1 MQSLLNVPAEVVS
14 ANINAAVAKA
24 AAKKRRIF
32 VLGIMAGAFIA
43 MGAQSSSL
51 AVHNITD
58 VGIAR
63 TLAGCIFP
71 VGLMMIVFVGG
82 ELFTGDCMM
91 SMACMK
97 GHIGFGSLLR
107 TLLIVYLGNF
117 AGAVLIAFLVASQR
131 PV

>member
-97 GHIGFGSLLR
+97 
-107 TLLIVYLGNF
+107 
-117 AGAVLIAFLVASQR
+117 AVLALEAF
-131 PV
+131 

>member
-63 TLAGCIFP
+63 TL
-71 VGLMMIVFVGG
+71 VGTAASCRDTDPCSSRSVVIKFQAYS
-82 ELFTGDCMM
+82 TM
-91 SMACMK
+91 SSR
-97 GHIGFGSLLR
+97 SLLC
-107 TLLIVYLGNF
+107 TCFCG
-117 AGAVLIAFLVASQR
+117 
-131 PV
+131 

>member
-24 AAKKRRIF
+24 AARKGVF
-32 VLGIMAGAFIA
+32 CPGDHGGCFIA

-97 GHIGFGSLLR
+97 GRIGFGSLLR
-107 TLLIVYLGNF
+107 DPF
-117 AGAVLIAFLVASQR
+117 
-131 PV
+131 